1 MNSRIKKAFGSHN
14 WSLLRML
21 DHVFCNIKE
30 LGSGPLLLHR
40 QRQVKS
46 EHGMKT
52 KNALVSEIGIAKR
65 ALSGTG
71 RDRK

>member
-1 MNSRIKKAFGSHN
+1 
-14 WSLLRML
+14 ML

-52 KNALVSEIGIAKR
+52 KNALVSEIGTAKR
-65 ALSGTG
+65 ALSGME